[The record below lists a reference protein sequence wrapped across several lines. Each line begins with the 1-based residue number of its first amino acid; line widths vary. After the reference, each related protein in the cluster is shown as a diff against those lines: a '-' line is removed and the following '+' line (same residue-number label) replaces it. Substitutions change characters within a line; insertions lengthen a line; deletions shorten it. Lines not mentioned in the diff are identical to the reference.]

1 MRIRPTAASI
11 AFACLFSLTLLRVS
25 VARAQDATSLDDPS
39 DETGSSPDVAA
50 PPVPDASDDLP
61 EPVYAPGAP
70 TPPAEEPLALP
81 PPLGDE
87 LEGPAVGEAAPLERS
102 RAIDLA
108 TSSPRTLLGRQAAV
122 WGELGVTGGGPTEA
136 QVTLVTAEVGLRYR
150 LEGDFVM
157 HASWGLAL
165 ADADV
170 RGEESIGG
178 APTEYDASVFAAQP
192 GNPVLGSGFDGA
204 LGDARFSISGAL
216 AIPAA
221 ARAELGRDADT
232 LAGRAASEASHRA
245 VMSMRGYWGAWRWA
259 PERLGLVV
267 PVRLAIP
274 VDRVTLEADGG
285 LAVLVPILGDSLA
298 ETDVILQLAAGAD
311 VRIAGPLSAGAR
323 LRLVGGASG
332 STVPGAVASLEPF
345 AALRFDEVHVTLR
358 GNVNFNGD
366 DGVAGPRGPGW
377 GLWLASGL
385 GF

>member
-157 HASWGLAL
+157 HASWGLAF

-204 LGDARFSISGAL
+204 LGDVRFSISGAL

-274 VDRVTLEADGG
+274 ADRVTLQADGG
-285 LAVLVPILGDSLA
+285 LAV
-298 ETDVILQLAAGAD
+298 
-311 VRIAGPLSAGAR
+311 
-323 LRLVGGASG
+323 
-332 STVPGAVASLEPF
+332 
-345 AALRFDEVHVTLR
+345 
-358 GNVNFNGD
+358 
-366 DGVAGPRGPGW
+366 
-377 GLWLASGL
+377 
-385 GF
+385 